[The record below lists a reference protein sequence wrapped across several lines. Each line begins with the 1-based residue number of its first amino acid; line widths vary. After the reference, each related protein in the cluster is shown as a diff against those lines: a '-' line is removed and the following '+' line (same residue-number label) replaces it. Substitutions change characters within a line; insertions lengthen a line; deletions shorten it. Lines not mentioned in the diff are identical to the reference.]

1 MKDGSL
7 QTLDKAVRPGMS
19 GFGSRVADAEVV
31 TGGIEVASELAA
43 PIGKHPLKRPSCG
56 FVEGQEDLHEEPDS
70 VLSGIGRNDACS
82 GVRAGRIAG
91 CDLPDFPDTLEA
103 TDVERVEA
111 DELPGLTGLDMTS
124 LLTGSLQFPS
134 RALSKQSGS
143 LCAVLL
149 EDDKPLRSRAQSHT
163 TQRTVDGARRQR
175 TPLPSQLL
183 SVEPGATGRVRQGQG
198 QNRLFVLDR
207 QGVGTSLAS
216 RVPLGMESISTVT
229 LISILPAVEQRAGNP
244 QLSARRRD
252 IAKTF
257 SSL

>member
-1 MKDGSL
+1 MKDGAL

-19 GFGSRVADAEVV
+19 RFGSGVADAEVV
-31 TGGIEVASELAA
+31 AGGIEVAFELTA
-43 PIGKHPLKRPSCG
+43 PIGKHPLKRPSGG
-56 FVEGQEDLHEEPDS
+56 FIEGQEDLHEEPDS
-70 VLSGIGRNDACS
+70 MLSGIGRDDTCC
-82 GVRAGRIAG
+82 GVRTGRIAG
-91 CDLPDFPDTLEA
+91 CYLPDFPDPLEA

-111 DELPGLTGLDMTS
+111 DELTGLDMTS
-124 LLTGSLQFPS
+124 LLTGSLQFAAS
-134 RALSKQSGS
+134 ALSKQSGS

-163 TQRTVDGARRQR
+163 TQCTVDGARRQR
-175 TPLPSQLL
+175 TLLPSQLL
-183 SVEPGATGRVRQGQG
+183 SVEPEATGRVRQGQG

-207 QGVGTSLAS
+207 QVVGTSLTS
-216 RVPLGMESISTVT
+216 RLPLGMESISTVT

-257 SSL
+257 RSL